1 MTVDD
6 FLRSVIVA
14 LEEQTEQT
22 DETPKKEE
30 QTDETPKKEK
40 HADETPKKEETSERK
55 KLSNA
60 EFLTATLRFGIGEDG
75 AELLDKLIRDA
86 TPSNMEEL
94 FSLDEQDKDK
104 NDDDNTV
111 EEKEL
116 IEVKNQLEMTRAD
129 VVELKRIIA
138 NLRDSNSSLANVN
151 QELRIENHNLR
162 IENEAMA
169 KQCDSLSQELKR
181 VKGDCD
187 ALRDAAQIIVKYL
200 LKAFYSILK
209 ATNENL
215 KMCHYQIWS
224 DDEIAFIASL

>member
-1 MTVDD
+1 MTVND

-14 LEEQTEQT
+14 LEEQTEQA

-30 QTDETPKKEK
+30 QTE
-40 HADETPKKEETSERK
+40 ETPKKEETSERK

-60 EFLTATLRFGIGEDG
+60 EFLTATLRFGIGEDD
-75 AELLDKLIRDA
+75 AELLDKLIRNA

-94 FSLDEQDKDK
+94 QSSINNFFSSDEQDKDK
-104 NDDDNTV
+104 NNDDNTA

-200 LKAFYSILK
+200 AQRSRC
-209 ATNENL
+209 
-215 KMCHYQIWS
+215 KMHDKI
-224 DDEIAFIASL
+224 

>member
-14 LEEQTEQT
+14 LEKQADETEQA
-22 DETPKKEE
+22 DETPKKEDQAE
-30 QTDETPKKEK
+30 
-40 HADETPKKEETSERK
+40 ETPKKEETSERK

-60 EFLTATLRFGIGEDG
+60 EFLTATLRFGIGEDD
-75 AELLDKLIRDA
+75 AELLGKLIRDA

-94 FSLDEQDKDK
+94 QSSINNFFSSDEQDK
-104 NDDDNTV
+104 NDDDSTA

-138 NLRDSNSSLANVN
+138 NLRDSNSSLANAN

-181 VKGDCD
+181 VKGDCN
-187 ALRDAAQIIVKYL
+187 ALRDAAQVIVKYL
-200 LKAFYSILK
+200 A
-209 ATNENL
+209 
-215 KMCHYQIWS
+215 QR
-224 DDEIAFIASL
+224 

>member
-1 MTVDD
+1 
-6 FLRSVIVA
+6 
-14 LEEQTEQT
+14 
-22 DETPKKEE
+22 
-30 QTDETPKKEK
+30 
-40 HADETPKKEETSERK
+40 
-55 KLSNA
+55 
-60 EFLTATLRFGIGEDG
+60 
-75 AELLDKLIRDA
+75 
-86 TPSNMEEL
+86 MEEL
-94 FSLDEQDKDK
+94 QSSINNFFSSDEQDKDK
-104 NDDDNTV
+104 NNDDNTA

-138 NLRDSNSSLANVN
+138 NLRDSSSSSSLANVN

-200 LKAFYSILK
+200 A
-209 ATNENL
+209 
-215 KMCHYQIWS
+215 QR
-224 DDEIAFIASL
+224 

>member
-1 MTVDD
+1 MTVND

-14 LEEQTEQT
+14 LEEQTEQA

-30 QTDETPKKEK
+30 QT
-40 HADETPKKEETSERK
+40 EETSERK

-60 EFLTATLRFGIGEDG
+60 EFLTDTLRFGIGEDD
-75 AELLDKLIRDA
+75 AELLDKLIRNA

-94 FSLDEQDKDK
+94 QSSINNFFSSDEQDKDK
-104 NDDDNTV
+104 NNDDNTA

-200 LKAFYSILK
+200 A
-209 ATNENL
+209 
-215 KMCHYQIWS
+215 QR
-224 DDEIAFIASL
+224 

>member
-14 LEEQTEQT
+14 LEKQADETEQA

-30 QTDETPKKEK
+30 QTE
-40 HADETPKKEETSERK
+40 ETPKKEETSERK

-60 EFLTATLRFGIGEDG
+60 EFLTATLRFGIGEDD
-75 AELLDKLIRDA
+75 AELLDKLIRNA

-94 FSLDEQDKDK
+94 QSSINNFFSSDEQDKDK
-104 NDDDNTV
+104 NNDDNTA

-200 LKAFYSILK
+200 A
-209 ATNENL
+209 
-215 KMCHYQIWS
+215 QR
-224 DDEIAFIASL
+224 

>member
-14 LEEQTEQT
+14 LEKQADETEQA
-22 DETPKKEE
+22 DETHKKEE
-30 QTDETPKKEK
+30 QTE
-40 HADETPKKEETSERK
+40 ETPKKEETSERK

-60 EFLTATLRFGIGEDG
+60 EFLTATLRFGIGEDD

-94 FSLDEQDKDK
+94 QSSINNFFSSDEQDKDK
-104 NDDDNTV
+104 NDDDNTA
-111 EEKEL
+111 EEKKL

-200 LKAFYSILK
+200 A
-209 ATNENL
+209 
-215 KMCHYQIWS
+215 QR
-224 DDEIAFIASL
+224 

>member
-14 LEEQTEQT
+14 LEKQANETEQ
-22 DETPKKEE
+22 
-30 QTDETPKKEK
+30 
-40 HADETPKKEETSERK
+40 ADETPKKEETSERK

-60 EFLTATLRFGIGEDG
+60 EFLTATLRFGIGEDD

-94 FSLDEQDKDK
+94 QSSINNFFSSDEQDKDK
-104 NDDDNTV
+104 NDDDNTA

-116 IEVKNQLEMTRAD
+116 IEVKNQFEMTRAD

-138 NLRDSNSSLANVN
+138 NLRDSNRSLANVN

-187 ALRDAAQIIVKYL
+187 ALRDAAQIIVKYF
-200 LKAFYSILK
+200 A
-209 ATNENL
+209 
-215 KMCHYQIWS
+215 QR
-224 DDEIAFIASL
+224 

>member
-22 DETPKKEE
+22 
-30 QTDETPKKEK
+30 
-40 HADETPKKEETSERK
+40 DETPKKEETSERK

-94 FSLDEQDKDK
+94 QSSINNFFNSDEQDKDK
-104 NDDDNTV
+104 NDDDNTA

-151 QELRIENHNLR
+151 QELRIENYNLR

-181 VKGDCD
+181 AKGDCD

-200 LKAFYSILK
+200 A
-209 ATNENL
+209 
-215 KMCHYQIWS
+215 QR
-224 DDEIAFIASL
+224 

>member
-14 LEEQTEQT
+14 LENQADETEQA

-30 QTDETPKKEK
+30 QTE
-40 HADETPKKEETSERK
+40 ETPKKEETSERK

-60 EFLTATLRFGIGEDG
+60 EFLTATLRFGIGKDD
-75 AELLDKLIRDA
+75 AEPLDKLIRDA

-94 FSLDEQDKDK
+94 QSSINNFFSSDEQDKDK
-104 NDDDNTV
+104 NDDDNTA

-200 LKAFYSILK
+200 A
-209 ATNENL
+209 
-215 KMCHYQIWS
+215 QR
-224 DDEIAFIASL
+224 

>member
-1 MTVDD
+1 MTVND

-14 LEEQTEQT
+14 LEEQTEQA

-30 QTDETPKKEK
+30 QTE
-40 HADETPKKEETSERK
+40 ETPKKEETSERK

-60 EFLTATLRFGIGEDG
+60 EFLTATLRFGIGEDD
-75 AELLDKLIRDA
+75 AELLGKLIRDA

-94 FSLDEQDKDK
+94 QSINNFFSSDEQDK
-104 NDDDNTV
+104 NDDDNTA

-138 NLRDSNSSLANVN
+138 NLRDSNSSLANAN
-151 QELRIENHNLR
+151 QELRIENHNLK

-187 ALRDAAQIIVKYL
+187 AFRDAAQIIVKYL
-200 LKAFYSILK
+200 A
-209 ATNENL
+209 
-215 KMCHYQIWS
+215 HR
-224 DDEIAFIASL
+224 

>member
-14 LEEQTEQT
+14 LEKQADETEQA

-30 QTDETPKKEK
+30 QTE
-40 HADETPKKEETSERK
+40 ETPKKEETSERK

-60 EFLTATLRFGIGEDG
+60 EFLTATLHFGIGEDD
-75 AELLDKLIRDA
+75 AKLLDKLIRDA

-94 FSLDEQDKDK
+94 QSSINNFFSSDEQDKDK
-104 NDDDNTV
+104 NDDDNTA

-116 IEVKNQLEMTRAD
+116 IAVKNQLEMTRAD

-138 NLRDSNSSLANVN
+138 NLRDSNSSLVNVN

-200 LKAFYSILK
+200 A
-209 ATNENL
+209 
-215 KMCHYQIWS
+215 QR
-224 DDEIAFIASL
+224 

>member
-1 MTVDD
+1 MTVND

-14 LEEQTEQT
+14 LEEQAEQTEQA

-30 QTDETPKKEK
+30 QTE
-40 HADETPKKEETSERK
+40 ETPKKEETSERK

-60 EFLTATLRFGIGEDG
+60 EFLTATLHFGIGEDDV
-75 AELLDKLIRDA
+75 ELLDKLIRDA

-94 FSLDEQDKDK
+94 QSSINNFFSSDEQDKDK
-104 NDDDNTV
+104 NDDDNTA

-169 KQCDSLSQELKR
+169 KQCDSLSRELKR

-200 LKAFYSILK
+200 A
-209 ATNENL
+209 
-215 KMCHYQIWS
+215 QR
-224 DDEIAFIASL
+224 

>member
-14 LEEQTEQT
+14 LEKQADETEQA
-22 DETPKKEE
+22 DETHKKEE
-30 QTDETPKKEK
+30 QTE
-40 HADETPKKEETSERK
+40 ETPKKEETSERK

-60 EFLTATLRFGIGEDG
+60 EFLTATLRFGIGEDD

-94 FSLDEQDKDK
+94 QSSINNFFSSDEQDKDK

-129 VVELKRIIA
+129 IVELKRIIA

-151 QELRIENHNLR
+151 QELRIENQNLR

-200 LKAFYSILK
+200 A
-209 ATNENL
+209 
-215 KMCHYQIWS
+215 QR
-224 DDEIAFIASL
+224 

>member
-1 MTVDD
+1 MTVND

-14 LEEQTEQT
+14 LEEQTEQA

-30 QTDETPKKEK
+30 QTE
-40 HADETPKKEETSERK
+40 ETPKKEETSERK

-60 EFLTATLRFGIGEDG
+60 EFLTATLRFGIGEDD
-75 AELLDKLIRDA
+75 AELLDKLIRNA

-94 FSLDEQDKDK
+94 QSSINNFFSSDEQDKDK
-104 NDDDNTV
+104 NNDDNTA

-138 NLRDSNSSLANVN
+138 NLRDSSSSLANVN

-200 LKAFYSILK
+200 AQRQRC
-209 ATNENL
+209 
-215 KMCHYQIWS
+215 KMHDKIQFS
-224 DDEIAFIASL
+224 

>member
-1 MTVDD
+1 MTVND

-14 LEEQTEQT
+14 LEEQTEQA

-30 QTDETPKKEK
+30 QTE
-40 HADETPKKEETSERK
+40 ETPKKEETSERK

-60 EFLTATLRFGIGEDG
+60 EFLTATLRFGIGEDD
-75 AELLDKLIRDA
+75 AELLDKLIRNA

-94 FSLDEQDKDK
+94 QSSINNFFSSDEQDKDK
-104 NDDDNTV
+104 NNDDNTA

-200 LKAFYSILK
+200 AQRYRC
-209 ATNENL
+209 
-215 KMCHYQIWS
+215 KMHDKI
-224 DDEIAFIASL
+224 

>member
-1 MTVDD
+1 MTVND

-14 LEEQTEQT
+14 LEEQTEQA
-22 DETPKKEE
+22 DEMPKKEE
-30 QTDETPKKEK
+30 QTE
-40 HADETPKKEETSERK
+40 ETPKKEETSERK

-60 EFLTATLRFGIGEDG
+60 EFLTATLRFGIGEDD
-75 AELLDKLIRDA
+75 AELLDKLIRNA

-94 FSLDEQDKDK
+94 QSSINNFFSSDEQDKDK
-104 NDDDNTV
+104 NNDDNTA

-138 NLRDSNSSLANVN
+138 NLRGSNNGLAKTC
-151 QELRIENHNLR
+151 QELRVENNNLR
-162 IENEAMA
+162 IENEALT

-200 LKAFYSILK
+200 A
-209 ATNENL
+209 
-215 KMCHYQIWS
+215 QR
-224 DDEIAFIASL
+224 

>member
-14 LEEQTEQT
+14 LEKQADETEQA
-22 DETPKKEE
+22 DETHKKEE
-30 QTDETPKKEK
+30 QTE
-40 HADETPKKEETSERK
+40 ETPKKEETSERK

-60 EFLTATLRFGIGEDG
+60 EFLTATLRFGIGEDD

-94 FSLDEQDKDK
+94 QSSINNFFSSA
-104 NDDDNTV
+104 

-200 LKAFYSILK
+200 A
-209 ATNENL
+209 
-215 KMCHYQIWS
+215 QR
-224 DDEIAFIASL
+224 

>member
-14 LEEQTEQT
+14 LEKQANETEQ
-22 DETPKKEE
+22 
-30 QTDETPKKEK
+30 
-40 HADETPKKEETSERK
+40 ADETPKKEETSERK

-60 EFLTATLRFGIGEDG
+60 EFLTATLRFGIGEDD

-94 FSLDEQDKDK
+94 QSSINNFFSSDEQDKDK
-104 NDDDNTV
+104 NDDDNTA

-116 IEVKNQLEMTRAD
+116 IEVKNQLEAD

-187 ALRDAAQIIVKYL
+187 ALRDAAQIIVKYF
-200 LKAFYSILK
+200 AQ
-209 ATNENL
+209 T
-215 KMCHYQIWS
+215 
-224 DDEIAFIASL
+224 

>member
-14 LEEQTEQT
+14 LEEQTEQA

-30 QTDETPKKEK
+30 QTE
-40 HADETPKKEETSERK
+40 ETPKKEETSERK

-60 EFLTATLRFGIGEDG
+60 EFLTATLRFGIGEDD
-75 AELLDKLIRDA
+75 AELLDKLIRNA

-94 FSLDEQDKDK
+94 QSSINNFFSSDEQDKDK
-104 NDDDNTV
+104 NNDDNTA

-138 NLRDSNSSLANVN
+138 NLRDSSSSLANVN

-187 ALRDAAQIIVKYL
+187 ALRDAA
-200 LKAFYSILK
+200 
-209 ATNENL
+209 
-215 KMCHYQIWS
+215 
-224 DDEIAFIASL
+224 

>member
-14 LEEQTEQT
+14 LEKQANETEQA

-30 QTDETPKKEK
+30 Q
-40 HADETPKKEETSERK
+40 ADETPKKEETSERK

-60 EFLTATLRFGIGEDG
+60 EFLTATLRFGIGEDD

-94 FSLDEQDKDK
+94 QSSINNFFSSDEQDKDK
-104 NDDDNTV
+104 NDDDNTA

-187 ALRDAAQIIVKYL
+187 ALRDAAQIIVKYF
-200 LKAFYSILK
+200 A
-209 ATNENL
+209 
-215 KMCHYQIWS
+215 QR
-224 DDEIAFIASL
+224 